1 MAWPCAIAG
10 CRPHDQVVFDGQH
23 RFVLEVPHD
32 PRRRSQPVEDDA
44 SHEAEQAPVMPAAPR
59 KVRRWPWLLVSA
71 LLLAALLSLL
81 LWFGAR

>member
-1 MAWPCAIAG
+1 
-10 CRPHDQVVFDGQH
+10 
-23 RFVLEVPHD
+23 
-32 PRRRSQPVEDDA
+32 
-44 SHEAEQAPVMPAAPR
+44 PR

>member
-1 MAWPCAIAG
+1 M
-10 CRPHDQVVFDGQH
+10 
-23 RFVLEVPHD
+23 
-32 PRRRSQPVEDDA
+32 RRRPLPDEDESSQD
-44 SHEAEQAPVMPAAPR
+44 AEQAPVLPAVPR